1 MPRTMSS
8 EVFVDEHL
16 DLPRRK
22 RKPMPAGLEFAVTR
36 LMLIPIAL
44 PALWAI
50 FWARSLTE
58 RAVCLLLVAALLVP
72 YFRFGSNGTFDPART
87 VRYARDEP
95 RLRFVSRR
103 RGDLIGLLSAAIAC
117 GLLGGAMLADAWPRA
132 GAAAS
137 AGSEAGTALLWAGA
151 LILCLGVVLAVCAL
165 VRVRVPRGLALDPG
179 GIAARRGGREERW
192 GWGQVAGAAAVR
204 RRGRRA
210 IRIEVG
216 EDRPV
221 VVSAAEMGSSAEL
234 VAAIIGFYRERRELR
249 RSLDDPCDAIETF
262 EMKH

>member
-1 MPRTMSS
+1 
-8 EVFVDEHL
+8 VFVDERL
-16 DLPRRK
+16 DLPRRR
-22 RKPMPAGLEFAVTR
+22 RKPLPAGMEYGVTR

-44 PALWAI
+44 PVLWAI
-50 FWARSLTE
+50 LWARSLTE

-72 YFRFGSNGTFDPART
+72 YFRFGSKNGMPDPART

-117 GLLGGAMLADAWPRA
+117 GLLGGAMLIDAWPRA
-132 GAAAS
+132 GDAAS
-137 AGSEAGTALLWAGA
+137 AGAGAGAGAGTALLWAGA
-151 LILCLGVVLAVCAL
+151 LILCLGISLAVCAL
-165 VRVRVPRGLALDPG
+165 VSLRAPRGLALDPG
-179 GIAARRGGREERW
+179 GIAARCGGREERW
-192 GWGQVAGAAAVR
+192 GWGQVAEAAAVR
-204 RRGRRA
+204 RWGRRA
-210 IRIEVG
+210 IRIETG

-221 VVSAAEMGSSAEL
+221 VVSAAEMGSSPEL

-249 RSLDDPCDAIETF
+249 RSLDDPFDAIETF